1 MGDKLIEFEAIQS
14 QNNELKQEVA
24 DLRESASKWQSDQ
37 TVEIR
42 LSEENSDLKTKLEA
56 LQHQNQILSSMTSV
70 LDRVTNE
77 NRILE
82 SNLETA
88 NQSLQDKVN
97 LIDQLKA
104 ELLDLQNK
112 QQTLTVPEI
121 DKTETSTDPHSD
133 WQDLQK
139 QIDENR
145 LLQAELEELKAH
157 QQSQQSFEK
166 ERVDELI
173 NENRILREQISEA
186 RETLDSHRIKMEEAD
201 ANRLKSEAE
210 WSKNYDELMLS
221 KSELERSQEEKHLL
235 ESNINSLNQALCSRN
250 EQIEHLKA
258 ERLNLMGDLEKL
270 RTAGHSESSKVEA
283 STETQSDDQEVQNLI
298 DQNLLLQTKLEELHC
313 QHQQEVQ
320 LLSDEK
326 EERLAEAERNVEKCR
341 SQIEEAEG
349 RQRTLEA
356 ELGQLREEL
365 ETARK
370 QSDELSNNNAR
381 QDEVLSRLQS
391 ELEESRLSLSETC
404 GLRQKE
410 SIRNEELE
418 QLCELKTKE
427 AQELHQEIEAL
438 RSLQLALEGASSNSS
453 ELEEQVLS
461 LTREISTHREEMNQL
476 NEQLAALSR
485 ERDQLSSQVVE
496 SNAEKELLRETLQ
509 AFQQQREQLVQT
521 VQQKHQEAVSYHTET
536 LRLAKI
542 CEELQVRKE
551 IYPKSGIIF

>member
-77 NRILE
+77 NGILE

-121 DKTETSTDPHSD
+121 DKTETSTDPHSE

-283 STETQSDDQEVQNLI
+283 STETQSDDQEIQNLI

>member
-370 QSDELSNNNAR
+370 RSDELSNNNAR

>member
-235 ESNINSLNQALCSRN
+235 ESNINSLNQALCSHN

-418 QLCELKTKE
+418 QLYELKTKE

>member
-24 DLRESASKWQSDQ
+24 DLRESASQWQSDQ

-283 STETQSDDQEVQNLI
+283 STETQSDDQEVQNLM

>member
-24 DLRESASKWQSDQ
+24 DLRESASQWQSDQ

-77 NRILE
+77 NGILD

-283 STETQSDDQEVQNLI
+283 STETQSDDQEVQNLM

>member
-283 STETQSDDQEVQNLI
+283 STETQSDDQEIQNLI

>member
-24 DLRESASKWQSDQ
+24 DLRESASQWQSDQ

-77 NRILE
+77 NGILE

-283 STETQSDDQEVQNLI
+283 STETQSDDQEIQNLI

>member
-283 STETQSDDQEVQNLI
+283 STETQSDDQEVQNLM

>member
-14 QNNELKQEVA
+14 ENNELKQEVA

-37 TVEIR
+37 TIEIR

-235 ESNINSLNQALCSRN
+235 ESNINSLNQALCSHN

-283 STETQSDDQEVQNLI
+283 STETQSDDQEIQNLM

>member
-24 DLRESASKWQSDQ
+24 DLRESASQWQSDQ

-77 NRILE
+77 NGILE

-235 ESNINSLNQALCSRN
+235 ESNINSLNQALCSHN

-283 STETQSDDQEVQNLI
+283 STETQSDDQEIQNLI